1 MNAQGCGRHG
11 GLSKDTAGLRANKDQ
26 REEGKGEGTYA
37 NAPLAEMVDAASK
50 DCLGL
55 AERVES
61 VLGRGS
67 VLTLE
72 RGQAFLFES
81 DFFLTRFEMECC
93 STTDFESKSSS
104 SQGAGEWKRIL
115 GP

>member
-1 MNAQGCGRHG
+1 
-11 GLSKDTAGLRANKDQ
+11 
-26 REEGKGEGTYA
+26 
-37 NAPLAEMVDAASK
+37 MVEAASK

-72 RGQAFLFES
+72 RGQAFLLES

-93 STTDFESKSSS
+93 STTDFESRSSS